1 MTCSKKYFVP
11 IVELLLGFGLCVG
24 AAQAH
29 LVSAGQGAI
38 NLLNDQLVVLIGVDV
53 GVLKGVD
60 DNGDGL
66 LQPEEIIRHRTE
78 ILAQL
83 GKGMTITVKGLES
96 TAVHEDLM
104 VSVHADDNKSTN
116 QLEWGRRISVP
127 GLSASH
133 NPVSVRLHWLE
144 GELTESMQK
153 SYWLQVRRVDETET
167 AILSPRNPEHVFLL
181 GRWETFMHLL
191 REGLL
196 HFLLG
201 FDHLLFVITL
211 LSAGV
216 NLRRWIGLLSV
227 FTVAHGLTYSLS
239 LYGIFY
245 APPHIIEPLI
255 AASIVAISFLRYR
268 GIQWHFA
275 LESVIVFAFGLVH
288 GLGFALSMSNFTQG
302 GRFPII
308 NLLGFNLGVELGQV
322 LVACGI
328 FVLVRWTRQGNLISE
343 HMPWRKSIAM
353 LGMLLGLMW
362 LVQRTELSQISFPFF
377 NMVAN

>member
-11 IVELLLGFGLCVG
+11 IVELLLGFGLCMG

-96 TAVHEDLM
+96 TVVHEDLM

-239 LYGIFY
+239 LYGIF
-245 APPHIIEPLI
+245 
-255 AASIVAISFLRYR
+255 
-268 GIQWHFA
+268 
-275 LESVIVFAFGLVH
+275 
-288 GLGFALSMSNFTQG
+288 
-302 GRFPII
+302 
-308 NLLGFNLGVELGQV
+308 
-322 LVACGI
+322 
-328 FVLVRWTRQGNLISE
+328 
-343 HMPWRKSIAM
+343 
-353 LGMLLGLMW
+353 
-362 LVQRTELSQISFPFF
+362 
-377 NMVAN
+377 